1 MPKKACF
8 GPEKP
13 VDTSHPVCVL
23 SPKEGG
29 GFRTSC
35 GYDRRPEGPGATVEG
50 RFCPHCARRVE
61 LLQDAANA
69 ACCEALYEENLER
82 DAQALEDSL
91 RSVPPEDQPTILA
104 DKEPT
109 GPGRKLFLY
118 FDLEGEC
125 QSGHEP
131 PKDAFFIG
139 QFVRA
144 DPRGSGA
151 SRCYMFGGVVTDPD
165 GTKKTE
171 VRTGAGKS
179 IYMAFPEVES
189 VHSLPYEVDYSSAI
203 LDTPGICAIQAAGML
218 HLPLAYCRPRDPM
231 IPLPDKCCVWAGA
244 EAVMVL
250 GGWVVIHRAN
260 IVSVSSTTTVRE
272 GSMLPGVVPAVSE
285 VDLSNGQTIHVGL
298 APQDLIDLLY
308 GSE

>member
-1 MPKKACF
+1 MGKNSCF
-8 GPEKP
+8 GPP
-13 VDTSHPVCVL
+13 ASRGSLDTPGSVGVCVL
-23 SPKEGG
+23 HPTEGG

-50 RFCPHCARRVE
+50 RFCPHCARRVVS
-61 LLQDAANA
+61 LQDAANA
-69 ACCEALYEENLER
+69 ACCEAEYEEGLQR
-82 DAQALEDSL
+82 DAQALEDAL
-91 RSVPPEDQPTILA
+91 RRAHPEDQPTILA

-125 QSGHEP
+125 PAGHEP

-144 DPRGSGA
+144 DPRGSGT
-151 SRCYMFGGVVTDPD
+151 SRCYMFGGVVTGPD

-179 IYMAFPEVES
+179 IYMTFPEVES
-189 VHSLPYEVDYSSAI
+189 VHSLPYKVDYASAI
-203 LDTPGICAIQAAGML
+203 LDTPGICSIQAAGML
-218 HLPLAYCRPRDPM
+218 HLPLINIYAAT
-231 IPLPDKCCVWAGA
+231 VTN
-244 EAVMVL
+244 
-250 GGWVVIHRAN
+250 GG
-260 IVSVSSTTTVRE
+260 
-272 GSMLPGVVPAVSE
+272 GLVPAPFGWLVVHRKDVVGVSTFTARNSDPTAKPFAA
-285 VDLSNGQTIHVGL
+285 VSRLLLRNGESVLVGL
-298 APQDLIDLLY
+298 APQDLVDLLY